1 MVKNDQSDQLYT
13 FVGNRLG
20 AEMASNASLR
30 ARQLQSTPGDTD
42 FPIVP
47 TTKTSRYLKMCS
59 LFLAIIPGF
68 NGNFLISYKKTSYGL
83 LSN

>member
-1 MVKNDQSDQLYT
+1 MMKNDQSDQLYT
-13 FVGNRLG
+13 SVRNRLG
-20 AEMASNASLR
+20 AEKASD
-30 ARQLQSTPGDTD
+30 ARQIQSSPGDTD

-59 LFLAIIPGF
+59 LLLAAIPGF
-68 NGNFLISYKKTSYGL
+68 NGNFLISYKKASCGL

>member
-13 FVGNRLG
+13 YVGNRLG
-20 AEMASNASLR
+20 AEKASD
-30 ARQLQSTPGDTD
+30 ARQIQSSPGNTD

-47 TTKTSRYLKMCS
+47 TTKTSRHLKMCS
-59 LFLAIIPGF
+59 LLLAVFPGF
-68 NGNFLISYKKTSYGL
+68 SRNFIISYNKASYGL